1 MKIYLDHIGIAC
13 ENLDQ
18 ASKFWNLIGLL
29 QGDDEL
35 VEDQGVVTR
44 FFSTSPNDPSTP
56 KIELLEPTGHDTP
69 IGKFLSKRGPGVQQ
83 VCFRVEN
90 LEAMIEL
97 LVDNG
102 VMMIDT
108 KPRSGAHGALI
119 AFVHPKSTG
128 GVLVELAQKL
138 SV

>member
-44 FFSTSPNDPSTP
+44 FFSTSPNNPTSP
-56 KIELLEPTGHDTP
+56 KIELLEPTGQDTP
-69 IGKFLSKRGPGVQQ
+69 IGKFLSKRGPGIQQ

-102 VMMIDT
+102 VVT
-108 KPRSGAHGALI
+108 VSYTHLRAHET
-119 AFVHPKSTG
+119 V
-128 GVLVELAQKL
+128 
-138 SV
+138 